1 MSNSIIKTRAF
12 SQLQEM
18 KQWGFKLRRML
29 GCKFKRSKAQI
40 SEWLMSHA
48 SLFTFGPNHFAELK
62 IFWTCFFYFLFAL
75 SCELCAFPWFYQWLL
90 FTTVIR
96 AFFSWIDF
104 FFRTENSWLLS
115 VNLFVVENLSVHSF
129 RVFVGFFKR
138 RIL

>member
-96 AFFSWIDF
+96 AFFFLNWLF
-104 FFRTENSWLLS
+104 FSNGKFLTVECESFCSGKFISSLLS
-115 VNLFVVENLSVHSF
+115 SFCRLF
-129 RVFVGFFKR
+129 
-138 RIL
+138 